1 LLNKNRNE
9 SRPVNRN
16 ILKSVRQSFG
26 TRRERH
32 CASRRETSV
41 CEITHVQLWI
51 YSSDLRFRKKYIVKN
66 IRSLNWI
73 FKKQKKWKDKS
84 NFR

>member
-51 YSSDLRFRKKYIVKN
+51 YSSDL
-66 IRSLNWI
+66 
-73 FKKQKKWKDKS
+73 
-84 NFR
+84 